1 MKTEF
6 AGVGRRHV
14 RGLAVAAAA
23 FAVALTMTQAAQS
36 LELVYG
42 SWVSP
47 RHSVMRFGTPE
58 FFKDVTKATKGE
70 LTFRLVAGGQLADV
84 KGTIPG
90 LKDGLFD
97 LGFVIPPFAPSY
109 IPAINLMFST
119 QFFGSDGVAATGAQ
133 LETMLLNCPQCL
145 AEATKSGIIT
155 LGGFSTTPFVL
166 MCRDKV
172 AGPADLKGKKVR
184 AVGGAIQTL
193 KMAGATPVAMSP
205 AAATQALQRGAVD
218 CVLGPPAWLRS
229 YGYQDV
235 VKYVLD
241 YPLGMTG
248 PAMHLGVSRK
258 RYYSLTPSQRKAMVD
273 ATPRSVA
280 IAALIGYIKTDQT
293 IIEAAKKKGVTF
305 LPGGNSFD
313 AIVEKRE
320 KDQREANIKAAQ
332 RFNIPDPDKMLDAL
346 ASSFKKWKAL
356 SKDIGQDTDKF
367 AAALKREIYDKV
379 DPEKL

>member
-1 MKTEF
+1 MKTIT
-6 AGVGRRHV
+6 AGVFALAA
-14 RGLAVAAAA
+14 GLA
-23 FAVALTMTQAAQS
+23 LTSPLSA

-47 RHSVMRFGTPE
+47 RHSVMRNGTPE
-58 FFKDVTKATKGE
+58 FFKDVTKATNGE

-119 QFFGSDGVAATGAQ
+119 QFFGRDGVAATGAQ
-133 LETMLLNCPQCL
+133 LETMLLKCPQCKE
-145 AEATKSGIIT
+145 EAKKSGIVT

-166 MCRDKV
+166 MCRGKV
-172 AGPADLKGKKVR
+172 TGPADLKGLKVR

-193 KMAGATPVAMSP
+193 RMAGATPVAMSP

-258 RYYSLTPSQRKAMVD
+258 RFYSLTASQRKAMVM
-273 ATPRSVA
+273 AAPRSVA
-280 IAALIGYIKTDQT
+280 IAAIVGYIQTDQK
-293 IIEAAKKKGVTF
+293 ISADAKKKGVTF
-305 LPGGNSFD
+305 IDGGTAFD
-313 AIVEKRE
+313 AIVAKRE
-320 KDQREANIKAAQ
+320 KDQREANIKAAA
-332 RFNIPDPDKMLDAL
+332 RFNIADPGKMLDTL
-346 ASSFKKWKAL
+346 AETHKKWTGL
-356 SKDIGQDTDKF
+356 SKEIGLDVDKF
-367 AAALKREIYDKV
+367 AAALKRDIYDKV
-379 DPEKL
+379 DPEKM

>member
-1 MKTEF
+1 MKTIA
-6 AGVGRRHV
+6 AGALA
-14 RGLAVAAAA
+14 LAVTLASAGPS
-23 FAVALTMTQAAQS
+23 QA
-36 LELVYG
+36 LELIYG

-47 RHSVMRFGTPE
+47 RHSVMRNGTPE
-58 FFKDVTKATKGE
+58 FFKDVTKATNGE
-70 LTFRLVAGGQLADV
+70 LTFRLVAGGQLANV

-119 QFFGSDGVAATGAQ
+119 QFFGRDGIAATGAQ

-145 AEATKSGIIT
+145 AEAKKSGIIT
-155 LGGFSTTPFVL
+155 LGGFATTPFVL
-166 MCRDKV
+166 MCRGKV
-172 AGPADLKGKKVR
+172 SGPADLKGLKVR

-193 KMAGATPVAMSP
+193 RMAGATPVAMSP

-248 PAMHLGVSRK
+248 PAMHLGISRK
-258 RYYSLTPSQRKAMVD
+258 RYYSLTASQRKALVM
-273 ATPRSVA
+273 AAPRSVA
-280 IAALIGYIKTDQT
+280 IATIVGYIKTDEK
-293 IIEAAKKKGVTF
+293 ISADAKKKGVTF
-305 LPGGNSFD
+305 VPGGTAFD
-313 AIVEKRE
+313 AIVAKRE
-320 KDQREANIKAAQ
+320 KDQREANIKAAA
-332 RFNIPDPDKMLDAL
+332 RFNIPNPDKMLDAL
-346 ASSFKKWKAL
+346 AANHKKWQGL
-356 SKDIGQDTDKF
+356 SKDIGHDIDKF
-367 AAALKREIYDKV
+367 AAALSKEIYSKV